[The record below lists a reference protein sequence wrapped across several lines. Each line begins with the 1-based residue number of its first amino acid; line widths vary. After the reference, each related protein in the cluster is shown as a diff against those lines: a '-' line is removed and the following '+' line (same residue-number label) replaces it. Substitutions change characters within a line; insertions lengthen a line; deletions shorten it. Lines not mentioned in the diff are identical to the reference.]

1 MDTRTEK
8 IQEMWD
14 RLNVTKV
21 WQGEGIT
28 NCINP
33 IIGHKLEK
41 LTDIRD
47 SGNSQIQK
55 IYRWTVDLTDQIRS
69 ILRFNIDGIMTNHPE
84 RVAKIVQE
92 DPEFNKFYRLATIH
106 DDPFSKFDP
115 RYSNKWNHQNE
126 KTDPMIKE
134 KFGLFLDDMRK
145 SFLHFIYEIF
155 QSLF

>member
-1 MDTRTEK
+1 
-8 IQEMWD
+8 MWD

-115 RYSNKWNHQNE
+115 
-126 KTDPMIKE
+126 
-134 KFGLFLDDMRK
+134 
-145 SFLHFIYEIF
+145 
-155 QSLF
+155 